1 MNKLSN
7 HNLSFMI
14 SNIKYDTS
22 NEDIYNIVDKWN
34 IGLISKIVF
43 SNIYNKLAN
52 EYMCSAYVYYS
63 SIFTNSLNIIFFNNI
78 YNNNHIQEINDK
90 DNTWFLSK
98 NEINNKHFI
107 HFNQK
112 NIIIQKINN
121 DIKFSKIISIFE
133 EIFNANQ
140 IDFVMIK
147 SEYNKIT
154 TQCYIYIDKWNDN
167 ELSLNF
173 LKTLSS
179 SENTNNTFED
189 ELQNF
194 LKIEIEINENGIDLI
209 KNNGLL
215 INYNK
220 THNWYV
226 YKNIFTDYEYGT
238 FKPKCIIK
246 TNYEWYIDS
255 NNNLQKI
262 I

>member
-1 MNKLSN
+1 MNKLSK

-14 SNIKYDTS
+14 SNINYDS
-22 NEDIYNIVDKWN
+22 SCEYIYNIVNKWN
-34 IGLISKIVF
+34 IGIISKIVF
-43 SNIYNKLAN
+43 SNIYNKLVN
-52 EYMCSAYVYYS
+52 EYMCCAYVYYS
-63 SIFTNSLNIIFFNNI
+63 SIFTNSLNIIFFDKI
-78 YNNNHIQEINDK
+78 YNNYIQEINDK

-98 NEINNKHFI
+98 NEIDNKHFT

-121 DIKFSKIISIFE
+121 NIKTSNIISIFK
-133 EIFNANQ
+133 EIFNSNQ
-140 IDFVMIK
+140 IDFVLIL
-147 SEYNKIT
+147 SENDKII
-154 TQCYIYIDKWNDN
+154 TQCYINIDKWNDN

-173 LKTLSS
+173 LRTLSS
-179 SENTNNTFED
+179 SENENNTFEE

-194 LKIEIEINENGIDLI
+194 LKVQIRINDDGFNLI

-215 INYNK
+215 INYNN